1 MTDYLALLRAANGS
15 GYSVR
20 FPDFPDISAIGDT
33 MDEARDAARETLAA
47 QIGFM
52 LDEGLAI
59 PEPSPLEV
67 IMADR
72 RNRDAVALLLSAP
85 PIGKPVRI
93 AANVDERLV
102 REIDALA
109 VGQGIGRGDV
119 IVEALRQYVATAR
132 QASKITAEVKAMKRS
147 GRRR

>member
-1 MTDYLALLRAANGS
+1 MADYLALLRAANGS

-20 FPDFPDISAIGDT
+20 FPDFPAISVVGDS
-33 MDEARDAARETLAA
+33 MDEARDAARDALAA
-47 QIGFM
+47 HIGFM
-52 LDEGLAI
+52 LDEELGI

-72 RNRDAVALLLSAP
+72 RNRDAVALLISAP
-85 PIGKPVRI
+85 PVGKPVRI
-93 AANVDERLV
+93 AANVDELLV

-119 IVEALRQYVATAR
+119 ISAALRQYIATAR
-132 QASKITAEVKAMKRS
+132 QTSKITAEVKAMKRS